1 MLKRSEI
8 DSTQGPIL
16 KNFILF
22 SLPIAIGGIIQ
33 NLFNAADMMVLGNM
47 ASSVAVASV
56 GATGT
61 IISVLVNTFIGLSGG
76 TQVVLAQA
84 CGEHNPK
91 KINQCVNTTM
101 IMSVAIGILLMF
113 MGLGCSDWFLHLT
126 NCPSDCFDGAS
137 LYMKIYFI
145 GVPFVV
151 IYNYGASIIRASGD
165 SQRPLYYLIASGG
178 LNVVLN
184 LVLCLILPNKVAA
197 VAIATVASQVLG
209 AVLVTYRLITVDG
222 DCRFNVKKLSFDFKS
237 FKKMLFIGI
246 PCALNSSLYSIS
258 NLQIQSAINSFGS
271 PATAGNIAAT
281 NFEGFVASFTG
292 AISTTTLTF
301 AGQNIGAKKPDRIK
315 RIFIIGLI
323 SGCAVGF
330 ILGYGCLIGA
340 RPLLKLFVGNDLA
353 AIECG
358 YLRMRALMSL
368 YFIAGMSGAIGGV
381 LQAFGYSIIPMINSI
396 FSVLILRVIWM
407 SFIYPITPTLNTVYN
422 CYMVSWS
429 LNFVMCITA
438 LLIFIPKKIREMRR
452 DIRISNA
459 LAEKNMLFPHKEAE

>member
-1 MLKRSEI
+1 MLARKEI
-8 DSTQGPIL
+8 DATSGPIL
-16 KNFILF
+16 KNFIVF
-22 SLPIAIGGIIQ
+22 ALPIAIGGIIQ
-33 NLFNAADMMVLGNM
+33 SLFNAADMMVLGNL

-61 IISVLVNTFIGLSGG
+61 IISLLVNTFIGLSGG

-84 CGEHNPK
+84 CGEHNK
-91 KINQCVNTTM
+91 TKINRCVNTAM
-101 IMSVAIGILLMF
+101 IMSTVLGVLLMF
-113 MGLGCSDWFLHLT
+113 LGFLCADWFLQLT
-126 NCPSDCFDGAS
+126 NCPLDCFEGAS

-145 GVPFVV
+145 GVPFIL
-151 IYNYGASIIRASGD
+151 IYNFGASIIRVSGD

-209 AVLVTYRLITVDG
+209 AALVMYRLVTAEN
-222 DCRFNVKKLSFDFKS
+222 DCRFNIKKLSFDLQS
-237 FKKMLFIGI
+237 FKKMLLIGI

-281 NFEGFVASFTG
+281 NFEGIVSSFTTAVG
-292 AISTTTLTF
+292 TTTLTF
-301 AGQNIGAKKPDRIK
+301 VGQNIGAKKPDRIK
-315 RIFIIGLI
+315 RIFIIGAI
-323 SGCAVGF
+323 SGFAVGF
-330 ILGYGCLIGA
+330 ILGYSFLLGA

-368 YFIAGMSGAIGGV
+368 YCVAGISGAVGAV
-381 LQAFGYSIIPMINSI
+381 LQAFGYSIIPMFNSI

-407 SFIYPITPTLNTVYN
+407 SFIYPLNPVLNTVYT
-422 CYMVSWS
+422 CYMFSWTI
-429 LNFVMCITA
+429 NFVMCITA
-438 LLIFIPKKIREMRR
+438 LLIIVPKKIRAMRR
-452 DIRISNA
+452 DIRISEA
-459 LAEKNMLFPHKEAE
+459 LAEKNMLFEHKEEN